1 MNVNNSTIMVTISL
15 FIVLS
20 FITSCGHLANPAPPK
35 VELTSTKDQSYS
47 CEEINTEILD
57 LQTKRVNTQIQLNNQ
72 KAQNIVSGIGGWTV
86 IVPFIFIDAT
96 TSKNESYNSYA
107 EREEYLRKLAADK
120 NCTDLPRLYEFPSTT
135 KQTTFIPSGGNVK
148 QDGASQKFTKPTKVT
163 DDGYK
168 VWEIVGKGMDIA
180 FNQNE
185 SEGRP
190 ILGKD
195 IAVGDSF
202 IVQGKEFKLLK
213 NSGWVTYYNEHKSVY
228 EITPPSMKPLGIRAP
243 KDELVVITILKP
255 SQK

>member
-1 MNVNNSTIMVTISL
+1 VNVNKAAIMVTISL

-72 KAQNIVSGIGGWTV
+72 KAQNIVSGIGGWAV

-120 NCTDLPRLYEFPSTT
+120 NCTDLPKPYEFPSTT

-148 QDGASQKFTKPTKVT
+148 QDGAYQKFTKPTKVT
-163 DDGYK
+163 ADGYK
-168 VWEIVGKGMDIA
+168 VWEIVGKGMDID

-185 SEGRP
+185 AAGRP

-213 NSGWVTYYNEHKSVY
+213 NSGWVTYYNEHKSIY

-243 KDELVVITILKP
+243 KDELVLITILKP